1 MFDAS
6 KFLAAARQSSV
17 TVEFTKINTG
27 EVRVM
32 PCTLS
37 KEVAPDMPIIIEAY
51 DPKSDHLV
59 VWSLDKNAWRS
70 FRVNTVTNWYVN
82 ETESKAS
89 AEGSDN

>member
-6 KFLAAARQSSV
+6 KFLQAAREGSV

-27 EVRVM
+27 EKRVM

-37 KEVAPDMPIIIEAY
+37 KDVAPEMPNIIAGE
-51 DPKSDHLV
+51 DVTSDHLV

-70 FRVNTVTNWYVN
+70 FRVNTVTDWYVN
-82 ETESKAS
+82 EAESKAS
-89 AEGSDN
+89 TEGSDS